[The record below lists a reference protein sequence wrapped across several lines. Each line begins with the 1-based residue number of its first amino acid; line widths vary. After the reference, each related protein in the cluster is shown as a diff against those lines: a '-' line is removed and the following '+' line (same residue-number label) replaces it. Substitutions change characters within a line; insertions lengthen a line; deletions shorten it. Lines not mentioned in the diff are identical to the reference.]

1 MRHFRKGDVQYFESI
16 QKQTRR
22 YCNSRFLDVMT
33 RLTSNGYHQI
43 QEHQGFS
50 ASLQNVYTITKLLAM
65 SEDGRTDVDDKNGHQ
80 HSEGNRNKH
89 IKDIIK

>member
-1 MRHFRKGDVQYFESI
+1 MDNVI
-16 QKQTRR
+16 IDKQ
-22 YCNSRFLDVMT
+22 
-33 RLTSNGYHQI
+33 
-43 QEHQGFS
+43 
-50 ASLQNVYTITKLLAM
+50 ATITKLLAM